1 MRKFLYNAMNSSG
14 AITKDMVEANNLE
27 EAKEII
33 NQQKLIVLK
42 IKEKKKILTHY
53 LELMLIYL

>member
-14 AITKDMVEANNLE
+14 TITKDMVEANTLE

-33 NQQKLIVLK
+33 NQQKLVVLK
-42 IKEKKKILTHY
+42 IKEKKKY
-53 LELMLIYL
+53 